1 MKTLKNFVLLAI
13 AAALAACNVNTPSPV
28 DTESLDSL
36 MNARIA
42 PDEPGAAV
50 LVMHGDSIIFEKG
63 YGLADLNTKAP
74 IDENTFFNIAS
85 MSKKFTAVAIMQL
98 VEQGKLSLSDTV
110 SKYYPEFKSDI
121 WKKIQIHHLLSHG
134 SGVPD
139 KRGYL
144 PLEERIL
151 GTDSLAIRYL
161 SELDTLNFE
170 PGQSYEYMN
179 PTYVMLGDIVTK
191 VTGQDF
197 TEYACEN
204 IFRPSGMEHT
214 MYYFPYCDSLIP
226 NASHGYE
233 LDSAGVYQE
242 CDYGEET
249 FFATR
254 PDGGVYT
261 SVAEYSNWMREQA
274 KMRAGL
280 SKVLSSE
287 SLALAQ
293 TAKNHIDDSS
303 ACLDYCYGWIVE
315 SKDSQPWVIYHFGGN
330 GGYRT
335 WGAYYPQKN
344 VYVMVFANRADFKT
358 DLFKEQFEK
367 LLK

>member
-1 MKTLKNFVLLAI
+1 MKTLKNLLLI
-13 AAALAACNVNTPSPV
+13 AAVAVLAACNENAPSPV
-28 DTESLDSL
+28 DTQSLDIM
-36 MNARIA
+36 MNERISA
-42 PDEPGAAV
+42 DEPGAAV
-50 LVMHGDSIIFEKG
+50 LVMYGDSVIFEKG

-74 IDENTFFNIAS
+74 IDANTFFNIAS

-98 VEQGKLSLSDTV
+98 VEQGKLSLDDAV
-110 SKYYPEFKSDI
+110 SKYYPEYMSSM
-121 WKKIQIHHLLSHG
+121 WGKIKIHHLLSHG

-139 KRGYL
+139 KRGYI
-144 PLEERIL
+144 PLEERIM
-151 GTDSLAIRYL
+151 GEDSLAMRYL

-170 PGQSYEYMN
+170 PGQGYEYMN
-179 PTYVMLGDIVTK
+179 PTYVMLGDIVTR

-197 TEYACEN
+197 TQYACEN
-204 IFRPSGMEHT
+204 IFRPSGMEKT
-214 MYYFPYCDSLIP
+214 MYYFPNCDSIIP

-233 LDSAGVYQE
+233 LDSAGVYKE

-261 SVAEYSNWMREQA
+261 SVAEYSNWMREQT

-293 TAKNHIDDSS
+293 TAKNHIEDNP
-303 ACLDYCYGWIVE
+303 AYIDYCYGWIVE
-315 SKDSQPWVIYHFGGN
+315 SKDGQPWVVYHFGGN

-344 VYVMVFANRADFKT
+344 VYVMVFANRADFNT
-358 DLFKEQFEK
+358 QLFKDQFEK